1 MYRGRQRL
9 LSLEVV
15 NIHPDIKINKS
26 RLKRFIRDKLK
37 ELNIKEKEINIVLT
51 DDEYIRKLNRDY
63 RSIDSPTDVL
73 SFSMDEGTL
82 WGDIYISLDT
92 ASKQAEE
99 QGWDL
104 EKEVRFLAIH
114 GLLHLLGYNDEDE
127 EGYNRMME
135 LTERLLV

>member
-1 MYRGRQRL
+1 M
-9 LSLEVV
+9 SLEVV

-26 RLKRFIRDKLK
+26 KLKRFIREKLR

-63 RSIDSPTDVL
+63 RCINSATDVL
-73 SFSMDEGTL
+73 SFSMDENVL

-92 ASKQAEE
+92 AFKQAEE

-104 EKEVRFLAIH
+104 EKEIKFLAIH

-135 LTERLLV
+135 LTEKLLD

>member
-1 MYRGRQRL
+1 M
-9 LSLEVV
+9 SLEVA
-15 NIHPDIKINKS
+15 NIHPNIKVS
-26 RLKRFIRDKLK
+26 RRKLKRFIKNKLK
-37 ELNIKEKEINIVLT
+37 ELNVKEKEINIVLT

-63 RSIDSPTDVL
+63 RSIDSATDVL
-73 SFSMDEGTL
+73 SFSMDEKEL

-92 ASKQAEE
+92 ALKQAEK

-104 EKEVRFLAIH
+104 EREIKFLAIH

-135 LTERLLV
+135 LTESLLG

>member
-1 MYRGRQRL
+1 M
-9 LSLEVV
+9 SLEVA
-15 NIHPDIKINKS
+15 NIHPNIKVS
-26 RLKRFIRDKLK
+26 RSKLKRFIKDKLK
-37 ELNIKEKEINIVLT
+37 ELNVKEKEINIVLT

-63 RSIDSPTDVL
+63 RSIDSATDVL
-73 SFSMDEGTL
+73 SFSMDEKEL

-92 ASKQAEE
+92 ALKQAEK

-104 EKEVRFLAIH
+104 EREIKFLAIH

-135 LTERLLV
+135 LTESLLG